1 MTRVPRGRWARQ
13 DKRVIKETK
22 GCQGWWDLK
31 ERKVLLDHWVG
42 QGQRVQPGLE
52 VFQGPKGQEG
62 LEADLETLVRKV
74 TLGIQDLLVGT
85 EWQAFRDRQGLR
97 GREEQQVPQGWRGL
111 VVLLDL
117 SALLD
122 LPDYQGCLRL
132 YFLPFQSLLSPLG
145 LLRSL
150 NPQNHL
156 NLPNQQWNK
165 KAPCP
170 GRSSPLWPL
179 LQHPVSSVI
188 TESCKIDSETTY
200 DVILLPYCNIL
211 SMAHSRLPIWIQ
223 KVWRQLLLLLL
234 CFSETQL

>member
-1 MTRVPRGRWARQ
+1 MFQVHQVQEAPGVTRVPRAQWARQ

-31 ERKVLLDHWVG
+31 ERKVLLDRRVG

-52 VFQGPKGQEG
+52 VFQEPKGQEG
-62 LEADLETLVRKV
+62 LEVDLETLVRKV
-74 TLGIQDLLVGT
+74 TLGIQDFLAGT
-85 EWQAFRDRQGLR
+85 EWQGFQDRQGHR
-97 GREEQQVPQGWRGL
+97 VPEEQQVPQGWRGL
-111 VVLLDL
+111 VVLLDP
-117 SALLD
+117 SALPV
-122 LPDYQGCLRL
+122 LPGYQGCLRL

-150 NPQNHL
+150 NPPNHL

-179 LQHPVSSVI
+179 LQHLVSSAI
-188 TESCKIDSETTY
+188 TEGYKIDSDT
-200 DVILLPYCNIL
+200 
-211 SMAHSRLPIWIQ
+211 S
-223 KVWRQLLLLLL
+223 
-234 CFSETQL
+234 